1 MNADLQAVPG
11 EDALSAQLF
20 RYAQDLD
27 TLMQQHNRLQKH
39 HQMLLQS
46 LGQEV
51 PSDNLL
57 PNLLA
62 RTSPLHWITDQQGNI
77 LRTNSDKP
85 RSRRLGTGM
94 QTGKNIRQYL
104 AEQDSPVVEH
114 VLARLGL
121 ADAHSSAVQM
131 QVQWVA
137 GDSAQKILL
146 LDALLMPVIQ
156 DGQLEIHWYLQP
168 ATQGDYTPL
177 QAQTAFVHRVKS
189 EHGALVVSPEGNV
202 VAANGG
208 FCRISGYSEVELVG
222 RNTNMLGS
230 GRHDASFF
238 QDFWLEL
245 MDTGSWNGT
254 LFNRRK
260 SGQIFL
266 GWKTIRMIEDPQ
278 GQVLSYMEGNVDIS
292 YGEPSVKQ
300 MEAIANTDSL
310 TGLPNRRM
318 LMERFKHYL
327 ADADLFQDEIALLFI
342 DLDRFKPINDE
353 LGHAVG
359 DLVLQ
364 EVANRMGKALLP
376 EDLLARAG
384 GDEFVVV
391 LRGRKRVE
399 MAEAIGS
406 QIQNALAQGLQIQGR
421 HLGIGASIGC
431 ARYPLDGN
439 DMLTLLQRA
448 DAAMYGA
455 KRFGLPFCFY
465 DEGMDEAD
473 QPNLELDLWQAVDR
487 GEITLVYQPQIRNDK
502 ARSLRGCEALM
513 RWKHPVL
520 GDVDTAQFIALA
532 EKSGAIVHLGCWAL
546 EHACSQMRLWR
557 EQGLPEFTLSLNV
570 SLRQLRS
577 PLFLGE
583 VLRALQDNGLSAQQ
597 LEMEL
602 SETQALMCVPGDIQ
616 HIQALREIGVRI
628 AIDDYGISFSSLSRL
643 NCLSISSF
651 KINAQC
657 VRDLSTSADARA
669 ISNCMIAISKA
680 MGIEV
685 IAQGVETEE
694 QAALLA
700 QQGCQVIQGFY
711 SGHPVGAEALVELAR
726 AG

>member
-1 MNADLQAVPG
+1 MNADLQAVSG
-11 EDALSAQLF
+11 DDALSAQLF

-27 TLMQQHNRLQKH
+27 TLMQQHNRVQKH

-62 RTSPLHWITDQQGNI
+62 RTSPLHWITDPEGLLLRINSEKPRLRRAGAGMHIGKSI
-77 LRTNSDKP
+77 LRY
-85 RSRRLGTGM
+85 
-94 QTGKNIRQYL
+94 I
-104 AEQDSPVVEH
+104 AEQDVSMVGR
-114 VLARLGL
+114 VLTRLTL
-121 ADAHSSAVQM
+121 PEAHLSAVQI
-131 QVQWVA
+131 QVRWVA
-137 GDSAQKILL
+137 PDAAQQAVV
-146 LDALLMPVIQ
+146 LDALLMPMIQ
-156 DGQLEIHWYLQP
+156 DGRLEIHWYLQP
-168 ATQGDYTPL
+168 ALPGEYMPL
-177 QAQTAFVHRVKS
+177 QAQATFVHRVQS
-189 EHGALVVSPEGNV
+189 EHGALVIDLKGAM
-202 VAANGG
+202 VAVNATY
-208 FCRISGYSEVELVG
+208 CRISGYSEAEMVG
-222 RNTNMLGS
+222 HNTSMLGS

-245 MDTGSWNGT
+245 MDAGSWNGT

-266 GWKTIRMIEDPQ
+266 GWKTIRMVEDPE
-278 GQVLSYMEGNVDIS
+278 GNLLSYMEGNVDIS
-292 YGEPSVKQ
+292 YGEPSIKQ

-318 LMERFKHYL
+318 LMERFKQYL

-364 EVANRMGKALLP
+364 EVANRMGQALLP

-399 MAEAIGS
+399 MAEAIAA
-406 QIQNALAQGLQIQGR
+406 QIQNALQQGLRIQNR
-421 HLGIGASIGC
+421 DLGIGASIGC
-431 ARYPLDGN
+431 ARFPLDGD
-439 DMLTLLQRA
+439 DMVTLLQRA

-455 KRFGLPFCFY
+455 KRLGIPFCFY
-465 DEGMDEAD
+465 DEGMDAAD

-487 GEITLVYQPQIRNDK
+487 GEITLVYQPQIRNDQ

-546 EHACSQMRLWR
+546 QHACLQMRVWH

-583 VLRALQDNGLSAQQ
+583 VRRALQENGLSAQQ

-602 SETQALMCVPGDIQ
+602 SETQALMCVPSDIR
-616 HIQALREIGVRI
+616 HIQALRDIGVRI

-657 VRDLSTSADARA
+657 VRDLGTSADARA

-694 QAALLA
+694 QATLLA
-700 QQGCQVIQGFY
+700 EQGCEVIQGFY
-711 SGHPVGAEALVELAR
+711 SGHPVGAEVLFELAR